1 MCVLAYSKSR
11 NLSYRLAQ
19 CAQRW
24 FHIPLQVP
32 RGAFSF
38 TFPWILVNF
47 YITQYICVMMQANFW
62 EFNATTKS
70 KICLKYSKI
79 PAPKEVSNQI
89 NFNCFPNN
97 CASLLNFCFFLS
109 NIKTMNTLQIH
120 EKGLLDKMIWDII
133 HHSYVFLGFEI
144 YNAYW
149 W

>member
-47 YITQYICVMMQANFW
+47 YITQYLCVMMQPIFESLTPPQNL
-62 EFNATTKS
+62 KS
-70 KICLKYSKI
+70 ALNIQKYLHPRK
-79 PAPKEVSNQI
+79 
-89 NFNCFPNN
+89 
-97 CASLLNFCFFLS
+97 FLTRS
-109 NIKTMNTLQIH
+109 ILI
-120 EKGLLDKMIWDII
+120 
-133 HHSYVFLGFEI
+133 VFLTIVLLFLTFAISYQTSKLWIHCKYTKKDYQTKWFEI
-144 YNAYW
+144 
-149 W
+149 

>member
-1 MCVLAYSKSR
+1 MRTTMVSYTVTGAKRSIFFYLSLNFGKFLHHTIFMCDDA
-11 NLSYRLAQ
+11 
-19 CAQRW
+19 
-24 FHIPLQVP
+24 
-32 RGAFSF
+32 
-38 TFPWILVNF
+38 
-47 YITQYICVMMQANFW
+47 ANFW

-97 CASLLNFCFFLS
+97 CASLLNFCYFLS

-133 HHSYVFLGFEI
+133 HHSSVFWVLRQI
-144 YNAYW
+144 MRIDDK
-149 W
+149 